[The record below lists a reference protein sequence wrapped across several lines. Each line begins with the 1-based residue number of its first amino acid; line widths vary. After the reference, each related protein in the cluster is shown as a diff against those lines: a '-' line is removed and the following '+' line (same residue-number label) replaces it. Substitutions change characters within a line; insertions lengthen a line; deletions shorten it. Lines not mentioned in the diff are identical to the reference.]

1 MWSGNVAFGLV
12 HIPVKMYAA
21 TQDLDV
27 RFHQV
32 HIADGGRIKYLRQC
46 QVCEQVIP
54 FAEIG
59 KGFED
64 ETGRRVLVS
73 EEELDSLQVEHGR
86 DLEIIE
92 FAPADQIDPMFFEK
106 AYYLEPATGA
116 AKPYVL
122 LRQALERTERIAVV
136 MMTLRKRT
144 RLGLLR
150 VRDDVLV
157 LQTMLWPDEVRAP
170 DFAGIS
176 DEDIS
181 VRPQELAMAGSLVD
195 SLSADF
201 DPQAHTDEYRQAVL
215 DLVEQKLAGQDVI
228 APAVTVES
236 PESGTVIDLMAAL
249 AESVRRSQGSRSE
262 AGPVTGADDEES
274 PESITQGAEPRST
287 AKKSATKKP
296 TARAS
301 STRAAAKKA
310 AAKKAPAKKAPEKK
324 APEKKATAKKAAG

>member
-32 HIADGGRIKYLRQC
+32 HLADGGRIKYQRQC
-46 QVCEQVIP
+46 QACEQVIP

-64 ETGRRVLVS
+64 ETGRRVLVA
-73 EEELDSLQVEHGR
+73 EDELDSLQVPHGR

-92 FAPADQIDPMFFEK
+92 FAPAAQVDPMFFEK

-157 LQTMLWPDEVRAP
+157 LQTMLWPDEVRVP

-176 DEDIS
+176 DEEIS

-201 DPQAHTDEYRQAVL
+201 DAAAHTDEYRQAVL
-215 DLVEQKLAGQDVI
+215 DLVTQKLAGEDVI
-228 APAVTVES
+228 TAEVTAES
-236 PESGTVIDLMAAL
+236 AESGTVIDLMAAL
-249 AESVRRSQGSRSE
+249 QESVRRSQSARGGSE
-262 AGPVTGADDEES
+262 AKPVEASGPEPADDA
-274 PESITQGAEPRST
+274 PAV
-287 AKKSATKKP
+287 ATKKP
-296 TARAS
+296 A
-301 STRAAAKKA
+301 TRAAAKKTPA
-310 AAKKAPAKKAPEKK
+310 KRATAKKAPAKE
-324 APEKKATAKKAAG
+324 AAG